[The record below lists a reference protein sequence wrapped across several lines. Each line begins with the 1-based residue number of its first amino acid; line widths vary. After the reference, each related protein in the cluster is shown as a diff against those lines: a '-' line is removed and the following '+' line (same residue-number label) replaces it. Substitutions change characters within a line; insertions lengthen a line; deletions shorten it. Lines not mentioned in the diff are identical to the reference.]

1 MIFINKWQKKGL
13 QFSSQGG
20 NHGMLLTNFTE
31 QLLQTCNL
39 REVAVGIDPTSE
51 ALAREASSGAS
62 WVRKCGDLP
71 IREFW

>member
-1 MIFINKWQKKGL
+1 
-13 QFSSQGG
+13 
-20 NHGMLLTNFTE
+20 MLLTNFTE

-62 WVRKCGDLP
+62 WVRKCDDPP